1 MRTGSGQDLLRGLGS
16 GEMSELIQP
25 ETEEDTTLFANDKS
39 QMSRLIGD
47 AGQMTAIKEEQK
59 YYEESP
65 YDSSNGAPGAQ
76 TPNIENFD
84 EELKN

>member
-1 MRTGSGQDLLRGLGS
+1 MLRGLGNS
-16 GEMSELIQP
+16 GDMTELIQP
-25 ETEEDTTLFANDKS
+25 EEADTTLFANDKS
-39 QMSRLIGD
+39 QLSRLVG
-47 AGQMTAIKEEQK
+47 AGGQMTAIKEEQK

-65 YDSSNGAPGAQ
+65 YDSSHGGPGAQ